1 MIQKVLRQALPREDI
16 RRQRTF
22 AWAVVALVL
31 CGSPLLS
38 RWICVIGDQTKAK
51 SKLRRFHRW
60 LSNSRVD
67 VAAYYRPFIR
77 RALSGWSGVRIVLAI
92 DGTSVRD
99 DCVLCRVALIYR
111 GRAIPLVWMAIDS
124 RSHSIA
130 FDRYVELLKQTAD
143 LLPADCDITL
153 LGDRGFGHRKLMKW
167 CKANGWDFAL
177 RLKSDS
183 WVIMPHRGRR
193 QLRSFRPARQI
204 LLHLENVCLL
214 ESGNKP
220 TAPLNI
226 CIIRAP
232 EPAEEYWYLATN
244 RDAAY
249 TIVADYSLRAGIEAG
264 FKDDKSGGWNW
275 ETSPLTQPVQVDR
288 LCLVMAVAT
297 LYSVTEGVFLVE
309 SGRREELDPHDSRGL
324 SYFKLGLRSFQHLLA
339 HGRRLRLRLHL
350 DPGPDPEPVT
360 TYGIPFLIGNWLRWI
375 PAPSSVPA
383 GC

>member
-1 MIQKVLRQALPREDI
+1 MILKVLRQALPREDI

-22 AWAVVALVL
+22 AWALVGLLL
-31 CGSPLLS
+31 CGGPLLS
-38 RWICVIGDQTKAK
+38 QWITVVAGQTKAK

-60 LSNSRVD
+60 LSNSRVN
-67 VAAYYRPFIR
+67 VAAYYRPFIQL
-77 RALSGWSGVRIVLAI
+77 ALSGWSGVRIVLAI

-111 GRAIPLVWMAIDS
+111 GRAIPLVWKAIDS

-130 FDRYVELLKQTAD
+130 FDRYVELLRQAAD

-167 CKANGWDFAL
+167 CRLAGWDFVL
-177 RLKSDS
+177 RVKSDS
-183 WVIMPHRGRR
+183 WIVLPDGSRK
-193 QLRSFRPARQI
+193 QLRSFRPSRQS
-204 LLHLENVCLL
+204 LLHVENARLL

-220 TAPLNI
+220 IDPLDI

-232 EPAEEYWYLATN
+232 EPAEEYWYLATS
-244 RDAAY
+244 RPGGYA
-249 TIVADYSLRAGIEAG
+249 IVADYRLRAGIEAG

-275 ETSPLTQPVQVDR
+275 EASPLTQPTQVDR
-288 LCLVMAVAT
+288 LCLIMAVAT
-297 LYSVTEGVFLVE
+297 LYTVTEGAFLVD

-324 SYFKLGLRSFQHLLA
+324 SYFKLGVRSIQQLLA
-339 HGRRLRLRLHL
+339 QGRRLRLRLCL
-350 DPGPDPEPVT
+350 DPGPDPEPVAP
-360 TYGIPFLIGNWLRWI
+360 YGIPFLVGKWLTWI
-375 PAPSSVPA
+375 PASIPA